1 MATSQILR
9 PANAA
14 STKLKALL
22 VACLTMLAGAALALA
37 LAPAHAWAASSF
49 GGITEPTVKH
59 SQGFDPL
66 DLLPQDE
73 LATADEIGTTSLNE
87 TFNAL
92 RQDLAIYGIGY
103 AATGA
108 DYNELAGLTGT
119 EGALPDGRHNVFWI
133 GNDNNLST
141 ETCYCL
147 LIQTNIGTYFV
158 APSVPITENNWFGA
172 SFIVDGFSTALCT
185 YYCPTT
191 LGQYLD
197 ASNEEIPSLYSDWT
211 LVTEENEDSIPFP
224 NAEGATSDEPL
235 TMVLNLLIYPEPS
248 YPAGLV
254 PTFENLAANLYD
266 PLIIAPFEVSSP
278 QYAANKQM
286 QAGRMSALGE
296 NIASGDSAVWLRL
309 SSIKDW
315 LHVAALYADVEG
327 APNYTCW
334 LLPKDEELCLILYN
348 DLGQYIATEAAFA
361 DWPNHDTITE
371 ITDTQIYRNQ
381 SEFYFDVPDYD
392 YELAITDVVAY
403 PGEYGYLDVPADAWY
418 RQSVADATR
427 LGFVHGYAPGDL
439 YFGPADNVTRA
450 QIATILFNM
459 SGWTEETYSVSAE
472 LGGAAPTFP
481 DVPEGA
487 SYYEPVEW
495 AAANGVVTGHTTASG
510 AYFAPEDDATREQV
524 MTMAYRYARLLEGDD
539 FTPLTPSDAEAELAK
554 FPDGGSVSGWA
565 RDAVAWCVANGVV
578 TGKSTASGY
587 VLAPQNPTTRA
598 EAATIAVRLQPYSLS
613 EPIGK

>member
-1 MATSQILR
+1 M
-9 PANAA
+9 
-14 STKLKALL
+14 
-22 VACLTMLAGAALALA
+22 
-37 LAPAHAWAASSF
+37 
-49 GGITEPTVKH
+49 TVH
-59 SQGFDPL
+59 SQDFDPL

-73 LATADEIGTTSLNE
+73 LAKGDEIGTTSLNE
-87 TFNAL
+87 TFDAL
-92 RQDLAIYGIGY
+92 RQDLAISQIGY

-108 DYNELAGLTGT
+108 AYNELFGLTGT
-119 EGALPDGRHNVFWI
+119 DGAILEERQNIFWV
-133 GNDNNLST
+133 GNQNILSSETAWCYMIYT
-141 ETCYCL
+141 E
-147 LIQTNIGTYFV
+147 IGTYFV
-158 APSVPITENNWFGA
+158 APSAPPEPGSTYDGIRFDLTRNSYKAGLNVFYCPATLSQYLGA
-172 SFIVDGFSTALCT
+172 SDDEIDSLW
-185 YYCPTT
+185 
-191 LGQYLD
+191 
-197 ASNEEIPSLYSDWT
+197 SNWT
-211 LVTEENEDSIPFP
+211 LMTEETTDSIPLP
-224 NAEGATSDEPL
+224 NAAGATGDEPDAML
-235 TMVLNLLIYPEPS
+235 VELFVYPGSYYPS
-248 YPAGLV
+248 SLV
-254 PTFENLAANLYD
+254 PTYQNIENYLYD
-266 PLIIAPFEVSSP
+266 PMIYAPFEVTSP
-278 QYAANKQM
+278 QYAASKEM
-286 QAGRMSALGE
+286 QVGRISAYEE
-296 NIASGDSAVWLRL
+296 NIAAGNVVIYIWLSAMRSWLP
-309 SSIKDW
+309 
-315 LHVAALYADVEG
+315 VNGLYADDPSQ
-327 APNYTCW
+327 PNYACW
-334 LLPKDEELCLILYN
+334 LLPEGERSCMVSYTTREK
-348 DLGQYIATEAAFA
+348 YISTEASIG
-361 DWPNHDTITE
+361 DWPDWNSETR
-371 ITDTQIYRNQ
+371 ITDAGIYRDQ

-459 SGWTEETYSVSAE
+459 SGWTEDDYSVGAE

-495 AAANGVVTGHTTASG
+495 AAANDVITGHTTASG

-524 MTMAYRYARLLEGDD
+524 MAMAYRYAQLLEGDD
-539 FTPLTPSDAEAELAK
+539 FTALSPSEAEAELAK

-587 VLAPQNPTTRA
+587 VLAPQATTTRA

>member
-1 MATSQILR
+1 MTSSQTFQSSSSLLGRLR
-9 PANAA
+9 AF
-14 STKLKALL
+14 L
-22 VACLTMLAGAALALA
+22 VVCFAVIAGAALSVA

-59 SQGFDPL
+59 SQEFNPL

-73 LATADEIGTTSLNE
+73 LATADEIGTASLGG
-87 TFNAL
+87 TFDAL

-108 DYNELAGLTGT
+108 AYNELSGLTGT
-119 EGALPDGRHNVFWI
+119 EGALPDDRHNVFWI

-191 LGQYLD
+191 LSQYLD
-197 ASNEEIPSLYSDWT
+197 ANNEKLPSLYSDWT

-224 NAEGATSDEPL
+224 NAESATSDEPL
-235 TMVLNLLIYPEPS
+235 TMVLNLLIYPEPF

-254 PTFENLAANLYD
+254 PTFENLSANLYE
-266 PLIIAPFEVSSP
+266 PLIIAPFEVTSP

-286 QAGRMSALGE
+286 QAGRMSALGD
-296 NIASGDSAVWLRL
+296 NIAPGDSGVWLRL

-315 LHVAALYADVEG
+315 LDVAALYADAEE
-327 APNYTCW
+327 ASNYTCW
-334 LLPKDEELCLILYN
+334 LLPVGEKLCLISYN
-348 DLGQYIATEAAFA
+348 DLEQYIATEAAIA
-361 DWPNHDTITE
+361 GWPNRSNRTA
-371 ITDTQIYRNQ
+371 ITDVEIYRDQ
-381 SEFYFDVPDYD
+381 TEFYFDVSDYD
-392 YELAITDVVAY
+392 YELYITDVVGY

-418 RQSVADATR
+418 HQSVADATR
-427 LGFVHGYAPGDL
+427 LGFVHGYEPSELYYGPGN
-439 YFGPADNVTRA
+439 NVTRG
-450 QIATILFNM
+450 QLATILFNM
-459 SGWTEETYSVSAE
+459 SGWTEEAYNVGAE
-472 LGGAAPTFP
+472 LGGAAPAFP
-481 DVPEGA
+481 DVSQSA
-487 SYYEPVEW
+487 YYYKPVEW
-495 AAANGVVTGHTTASG
+495 AAANDVITGHTTASG
-510 AYFAPEDDATREQV
+510 AYFAPEDDATREQF

-539 FTPLTPSDAEAELAK
+539 FTPLTPSEVDAELAK

-565 RDAVAWCVANGVV
+565 RDEAAWCVANEIV

-587 VLAPQNPTTRA
+587 VLAPQDPTTRA
-598 EAATIAVRLQPYSLS
+598 QAAAIAVRLQLRSLS